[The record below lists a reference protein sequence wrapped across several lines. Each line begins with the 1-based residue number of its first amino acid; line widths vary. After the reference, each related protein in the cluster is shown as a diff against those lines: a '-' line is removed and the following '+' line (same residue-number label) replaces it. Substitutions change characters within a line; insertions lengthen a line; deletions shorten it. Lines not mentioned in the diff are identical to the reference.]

1 MAFGVDGF
9 CFIRSACYNRSHL
22 IKGQSMMTIRSSVG
36 YAWLVWA
43 FASLFLFYK
52 YLLQVSPAV
61 MVHDL
66 MQHFALSGALIGN
79 LAAGYFYAYLVMQLP
94 TGIVLDRYSPRYVV
108 TISILICAVGAIVFA
123 WAPNYDMAFLGRVL
137 IGIGGAFS
145 AVGAMKL
152 ITIWFDPSK
161 FALMSGLMVS
171 VGMLGAVG
179 GEAPISA
186 LLNHLTWQQTSLY
199 CGVAGLVF
207 AFLFWLLIKDKVST
221 PVGEV
226 QGPILK
232 SLCQVMRLRQSWVV
246 AIYSGLAFAPISAF
260 GGFWGI
266 PFLMQNDHL
275 HKTSAAFLLSLIFVG
290 FGVGTPLAGWLSDRI
305 HNRKRVMASGT
316 FLAMVLLIVLI
327 YVPALSAIE
336 VGVLVFLIGFFIGC
350 FFVSF
355 AMIKEINSP
364 LVAGTAI
371 GFINMFNALFGALTE
386 PLVGHVIDSFWQ
398 GHAVMGVRVF
408 SDFDYQMGMSIL
420 PVGMLVALILICFIR
435 ETHGKQVQG

>member
-1 MAFGVDGF
+1 
-9 CFIRSACYNRSHL
+9 
-22 IKGQSMMTIRSSVG
+22 MMTIRSSVG